1 MKKKN
6 KLSSIE
12 TKKSTTIRSKSKINE
27 PDKPTVLNH
36 LRLSSKKNNSRYNSI
51 KNSQNNNGQQN
62 DNNNSSIKN
71 TSSKNISNKQVK
83 STTSSSH
90 LVITSIDVNYAKLIE
105 EDQKKIDEL
114 KEKIVQ
120 QKKIKEDNL
129 KEINAIKESNDDM
142 KNKIYQR
149 NKELEKIKTE
159 KQNIKNLNVEITNK
173 INEITQ
179 TIEEHRQRQ
188 LNATRRREMMMN
200 YLMSMVM
207 GLRRR
212 REEAYPN
219 VDNMSY
225 EELLALEERMGN
237 VNKGL
242 PKEKIE
248 KLPKESFMK
257 YKYSDDKCIVCQYE
271 FKNYEKVTVLPC
283 KHCYHP
289 ECITQ
294 WLENKKVC
302 PYCKTEVKV

>member
-6 KLSSIE
+6 QLNSVDS
-12 TKKSTTIRSKSKINE
+12 KKNNTLRSKSKKNE
-27 PDKPTVLNH
+27 TTGPNVLNP
-36 LRLSSKKNNSRYNSI
+36 LRLSSKKNNLRYSSI
-51 KNSQNNNGQQN
+51 KNSQNE
-62 DNNNSSIKN
+62 NNNSSIKN
-71 TSSKNISNKQVK
+71 SSSKNVSSKQVK
-83 STTSSSH
+83 NTSSSSH
-90 LVITSIDVNYAKLIE
+90 LVITSIDVNYGKLIE

-120 QKKIKEDNL
+120 QKKMKEDNL
-129 KEINAIKESNDDM
+129 KEINEIKESNEDM

-149 NKELEKIKTE
+149 NKELEKIKAE

-173 INEITQ
+173 INVITQ

-188 LNATRRREMMMN
+188 QNALRRREMMMN
-200 YLMSMVM
+200 YFMSMVM

-242 PKEKIE
+242 PKDKIE
-248 KLPKESFMK
+248 KLPKEQFSK
-257 YKYSDDKCIVCQYE
+257 YKFSDDKCIVCQYE
-271 FKNYEKVTVLPC
+271 FKNHEKVIVLPC
-283 KHCYHP
+283 KHCHHP
-289 ECITQ
+289 DCITQ